1 MAKMDPQEKRIAK
14 LLGQKKIP
22 QAENETLKRYLDYLK
37 QHLEFPCH
45 LTGTEDLGCF
55 SWEEYY
61 TFGPGSEEEYGELNK
76 KRASYTDTY
85 ELLSFD
91 ADIDPNYGIFANVR
105 RLSDKKKFVLPL
117 SDLEASEKESSNY
130 QLLDDFSV
138 WFVNWQ

>member
-1 MAKMDPQEKRIAK
+1 MSKMDQQEKRIAK
-14 LLGQKKIP
+14 LFGEKKVP
-22 QAENETLKRYLDYLK
+22 KVNDETLKRYLDYLK
-37 QHLEFPCH
+37 QHLEFPCP

-61 TFGPGSEEEYGELNK
+61 TFGPGSEEEYEELKK

-85 ELLSFD
+85 ELLSID
-91 ADIDPNYGIFANVR
+91 DDVDPNYGIFANVR

-117 SDLEASEKESSNY
+117 ADLEASEEKSTNY